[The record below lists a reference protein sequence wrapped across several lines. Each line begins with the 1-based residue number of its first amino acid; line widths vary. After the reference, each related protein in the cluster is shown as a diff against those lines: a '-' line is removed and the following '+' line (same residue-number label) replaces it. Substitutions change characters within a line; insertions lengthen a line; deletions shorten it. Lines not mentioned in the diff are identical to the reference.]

1 MVDMTSN
8 QQSVVDHDTFTVRRT
23 LWIAAPVERVWSV
36 VTEPEQISRW
46 FGRAEFDGSG
56 VGADGTLT
64 FETRR
69 IPIRIEQIDRPRMV
83 AYRWTNDDEAARLPE
98 RVDPDHSTVFTF
110 TLDSVDNGTQ
120 LTVVETGFET
130 LSDPAADL
138 ESHRLG
144 WDSELDKLVA
154 LVEGGA

>member
-36 VTEPEQISRW
+36 VTEPAQISRW
-46 FGRAEFDGSG
+46 FGRAELDGSG

-64 FETRR
+64 FDTRTV
-69 IPIRIEQIDRPRMV
+69 PIRIEQLDRPRMV
-83 AYRWTNDDEAARLPE
+83 AYRWTNDDEAAQLPDK
-98 RVDPDHSTVFTF
+98 VDPDHSTVFTF

-138 ESHRLG
+138 ESHRAG

>member
-36 VTEPEQISRW
+36 VTQPAQISRW
-46 FGRAEFDGSG
+46 FGRAEFDGSD
-56 VGADGTLT
+56 VGGDGTLT
-64 FETRR
+64 FDTRTV
-69 IPIRIEQIDRPRMV
+69 PIRIEQLDRPRMV
-83 AYRWTNDDEAARLPE
+83 AYRWTNDDGAAQLPDK
-98 RVDPDHSTVFTF
+98 VDPDHSTVFTF

-138 ESHRLG
+138 ESHRAG